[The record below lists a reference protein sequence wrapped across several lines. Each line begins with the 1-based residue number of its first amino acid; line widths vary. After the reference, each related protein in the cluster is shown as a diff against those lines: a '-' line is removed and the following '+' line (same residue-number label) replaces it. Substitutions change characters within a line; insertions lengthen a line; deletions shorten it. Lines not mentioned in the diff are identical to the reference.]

1 MWEGISRHI
10 SICRRFHPCM
20 VLQGM
25 YHKWK
30 GVNTMEVECILG
42 NNFVGME
49 VVHGNTVMCKF
60 FTQWPR
66 EIMIWTKIDGIEF
79 LVPMN
84 VWLSSEGD
92 DWTFVRND
100 TITSPFINEQGEW
113 IDLWQFGNYG
123 SFVMELW

>member
-1 MWEGISRHI
+1 M
-10 SICRRFHPCM
+10 
-20 VLQGM
+20 
-25 YHKWK
+25 
-30 GVNTMEVECILG
+30 NTMEVECILG
-42 NNFVGME
+42 KGFVGME

-60 FTQWPR
+60 FTQCPS

-84 VWLSSEGD
+84 VWLSSEGA

-100 TITSPFINEQGEW
+100 TVTSPFINEQGEW
-113 IDLWQFGNYG
+113 IDVWQFGHYG

>member
-1 MWEGISRHI
+1 ME
-10 SICRRFHPCM
+10 
-20 VLQGM
+20 
-25 YHKWK
+25 K
-30 GVNTMEVECILG
+30 EVECILG
-42 NNFVGME
+42 KNYVGME
-49 VVHGNTVMCKF
+49 VVHGNTVMCNF

-92 DWTFVRND
+92 DWTFVRDD